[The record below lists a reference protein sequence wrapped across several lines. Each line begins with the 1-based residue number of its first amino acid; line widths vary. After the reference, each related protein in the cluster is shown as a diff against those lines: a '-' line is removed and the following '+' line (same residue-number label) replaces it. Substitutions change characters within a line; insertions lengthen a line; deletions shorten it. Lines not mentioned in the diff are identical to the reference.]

1 MKNKTKIIIAISSL
15 ILIGATL
22 ALMLT
27 SCDTKH
33 SEVTTQENLA
43 YYKLNTLT
51 DVDYEAE
58 DRAGYKVATEF
69 IFSNNIDTKKAIEAL
84 KPYMVYYDGE
94 PVHTDSNIVVNIN
107 GNRIY
112 SIYRTTFVIAS

>member
-43 YYKLNTLT
+43 YYKLKTAKCKGLFLPGISRPGSAYPQDT
-51 DVDYEAE
+51 
-58 DRAGYKVATEF
+58 
-69 IFSNNIDTKKAIEAL
+69 FST
-84 KPYMVYYDGE
+84 
-94 PVHTDSNIVVNIN
+94 
-107 GNRIY
+107 
-112 SIYRTTFVIAS
+112 